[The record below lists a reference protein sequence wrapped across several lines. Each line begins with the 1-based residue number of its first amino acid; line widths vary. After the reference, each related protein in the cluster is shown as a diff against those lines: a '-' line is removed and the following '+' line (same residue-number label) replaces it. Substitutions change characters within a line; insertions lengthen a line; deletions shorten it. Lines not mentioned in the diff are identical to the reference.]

1 MIVVVTGASAGVGRA
16 TAREFAAHG
25 WHVALLA
32 RNVARLASAAD
43 EIRRYGVKALAIVAD
58 VADAAAVEAAAA
70 RVENELGRI
79 DAWINNAMATVFS
92 PAISVT
98 PQEFRRG
105 TEVTYLGQVY
115 GTLAALKRMR
125 SRDRGTIVNV
135 GSALSYRAIP
145 LQSVYCGAKYAVRGF
160 TDALRSELIHD
171 RSAIKLVMVHLP
183 AVNTPQFEWALN
195 KTGLRPQPMPP
206 IYQAEVAARAI
217 YFAATRLKHREIW
230 VGQSAIK
237 AIIANKLAPSL
248 LDHYLA
254 TSGYTGQLTE
264 EAVSYDAPANL
275 FETVDGDFGAH
286 GRFDRQAR
294 NVSLELTLRRH
305 AGVAVAAVLGAV
317 ALALVGR
324 YLSRHV

>member
-1 MIVVVTGASAGVGRA
+1 
-16 TAREFAAHG
+16 
-25 WHVALLA
+25 
-32 RNVARLASAAD
+32 
-43 EIRRYGVKALAIVAD
+43 
-58 VADAAAVEAAAA
+58 
-70 RVENELGRI
+70 
-79 DAWINNAMATVFS
+79 MATVFS